1 MVGMVPL
8 ALAAMVSG
16 ASLPQAVPPIPVI
29 AAEQPPIPTDT
40 LGFADTDKRMTVL
53 VSVDGHG
60 PYTFVVDTG
69 AERTVVSH
77 DLAGLLALKP
87 GRRVHVT
94 AMTNV
99 AMVGTVMVP
108 SLSVNKIAAR
118 TIEAP
123 ALDQNN
129 MGAPGML
136 GLDALQ
142 GHAVSIDFARDEMT
156 VQPSRKR
163 YQPAPQ
169 PNEIVVVGK
178 NLFGQ
183 LIVTDAH
190 CHGKRISVVVD
201 TGTPVTIANTA
212 FVRML
217 GKAPKSI
224 GTVSLISA
232 LGQLMIADYIQVDH
246 IDIGGVGF
254 NGVPLAVA
262 DAEPFKRFGLSD
274 EPALLLGMDALRL
287 FRQVDID
294 FANREIRFRL
304 PDSPLMASR

>member
-8 ALAAMVSG
+8 AVAATLSG
-16 ASLPQAVPPIPVI
+16 ASLPQAVPPIPLI
-29 AAEQPPIPTDT
+29 AAQQPPLPDDT
-40 LGFADTDKRMTVL
+40 LGFADADRRMTVL

-87 GRRVHVT
+87 GRRVHVV
-94 AMTNV
+94 AMTNEAV
-99 AMVGTVMVP
+99 VGTVMVP
-108 SLSVNKIAAR
+108 SLSVNQIAAR

-123 ALDQNN
+123 ALDQSN

-142 GHAVSIDFARDEMT
+142 GHSVSIDFARQEMT
-156 VQPSRKR
+156 VQPSHKR
-163 YQPAPQ
+163 YRLPAG
-169 PNEIVVVGK
+169 PNEIIVVGK
-178 NLFGQ
+178 NLYGQ

-190 CHGKRISVVVD
+190 CHDKRIAVVID

-224 GTVSLISA
+224 GTVSLVSA
-232 LGQLMIADYIQVDH
+232 LGRLM
-246 IDIGGVGF
+246 
-254 NGVPLAVA
+254 VA
-262 DAEPFKRFGLSD
+262 D
-274 EPALLLGMDALRL
+274 
-287 FRQVDID
+287 
-294 FANREIRFRL
+294 
-304 PDSPLMASR
+304 